1 MTLEER
7 VQRLEDIQEITYLLG
22 KYFNNLDIDSDHA
35 RGVFQYED
43 HMCYFDDAETCEG
56 WAVYCEDF
64 VNENGVWRISRH
76 RMAYRQMD
84 GFYRD
89 PIPPES
95 WVPEDWEE
103 PTY

>member
-1 MTLEER
+1 MKTICATLMMPR
-7 VQRLEDIQEITYLLG
+7 P
-22 KYFNNLDIDSDHA
+22 A
-35 RGVFQYED
+35 R
-43 HMCYFDDAETCEG
+43 
-56 WAVYCEDF
+56 AVYCEDF
-64 VNENGVWRISRH
+64 VKENGVWRISRH

>member
-1 MTLEER
+1 MQTMHMGH
-7 VQRLEDIQEITYLLG
+7 QPMIW
-22 KYFNNLDIDSDHA
+22 FIDSDHA

-64 VNENGVWRISRH
+64 VKENGVWRISRH